1 MTFQRIV
8 ILTFRLNVLFAVHLK
23 RKEKKRTRLR
33 LVEMRPV
40 SQLGAGHKL
49 WIGCC
54 CEMLFWPVRCC
65 FGHCMCQVSVLLA
78 SNLLFGPFCMLF

>member
-23 RKEKKRTRLR
+23 RKKKKKRTYLR

-49 WIGCC
+49 LIGCY
-54 CEMLFWPVRCC
+54 CEMFWPVRCC
-65 FGHCMCQVSVLLA
+65 CFW
-78 SNLLFGPFCMLF
+78 P